1 VSAAATHIE
10 THIQLVTT
18 ELLTTSPLPARA
30 SMALDLV
37 PGRTYDIPLVV
48 NGGEKI
54 SIVTSSNDY
63 WDTILVLLDA
73 DGSPVLGSDDS
84 WKYFAAFDWIAP
96 SSGTYHMRVTFFEGV
111 ITGTLRVSRK

>member
-1 VSAAATHIE
+1 MS
-10 THIQLVTT
+10 
-18 ELLTTSPLPARA
+18 
-30 SMALDLV
+30 LDLV

-48 NGGEKI
+48 NAGETV

-73 DGSPVLGSDDS
+73 SGVPVLSSDDS
-84 WKYFAAFDWIAP
+84 WKYFAAFDWSAP
-96 SSGTYHMRVTFFEGV
+96 ASGTYRMRVTFFEGV